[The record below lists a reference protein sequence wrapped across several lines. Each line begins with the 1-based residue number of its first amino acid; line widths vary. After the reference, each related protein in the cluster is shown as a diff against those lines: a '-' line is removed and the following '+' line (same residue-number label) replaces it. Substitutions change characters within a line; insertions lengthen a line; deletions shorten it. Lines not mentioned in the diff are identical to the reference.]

1 MPEAGSGIR
10 DRPAQARDPREQ
22 ARLVAGRVGEG
33 RAREGRRGRRARDH
47 QDARRRGG
55 RSPAARARGE
65 GLLYQ
70 RDRGGAARRSH
81 RRGGALAQRS
91 ADHAAGRPDAGGSAG
106 AGPPRRARGRMSGAG
121 GRVGRDA
128 GCPKG
133 LPDGRGRRDAPVWA
147 RDGAGWLGSAHG
159 IRRHRRE
166 QSGGGGRRR
175 GGLAPG
181 PGCIEIA
188 RPMSQF
194 PIRRL
199 RRLRRTAALRRLVQ
213 ETHLVP
219 SQLVWPLF
227 ACHGE
232 GVRRE
237 VAALPGVFQT
247 SVDELVRDAERARRL
262 GLGGIILFGLPAA
275 KDATGS
281 EAYDEQGIVQ
291 QAARAVKRATP
302 DLLVIGD
309 ACLCEYTDH
318 GHCGV
323 VQDGDVDNDAS
334 VYLLG
339 KVAVTQARAGIDI
352 VAPSD
357 MMDGRVA
364 GIRKALDAAGFS
376 RLPIMSYAAKMAS
389 AFYGPF
395 REAAGSTPQFGDR
408 QSYQMQGT
416 NADEAMREIRLD
428 VEEGADIVLVKP
440 ALPCLDLIR
449 RAKQEFGSP
458 LAAYQVSGEYAMIKA
473 AAARG
478 MLDEARA
485 MWETLYAIRR
495 AGADIILSYFAPTV
509 AESL

>member
-1 MPEAGSGIR
+1 
-10 DRPAQARDPREQ
+10 
-22 ARLVAGRVGEG
+22 
-33 RAREGRRGRRARDH
+33 
-47 QDARRRGG
+47 
-55 RSPAARARGE
+55 
-65 GLLYQ
+65 
-70 RDRGGAARRSH
+70 
-81 RRGGALAQRS
+81 
-91 ADHAAGRPDAGGSAG
+91 
-106 AGPPRRARGRMSGAG
+106 
-121 GRVGRDA
+121 
-128 GCPKG
+128 
-133 LPDGRGRRDAPVWA
+133 
-147 RDGAGWLGSAHG
+147 
-159 IRRHRRE
+159 
-166 QSGGGGRRR
+166 
-175 GGLAPG
+175 
-181 PGCIEIA
+181 
-188 RPMSQF
+188 MSQF
-194 PIRRL
+194 PIRRM

-227 ACHGE
+227 ACHGS

-237 VAALPGVFQT
+237 VTTLPNVYQT
-247 SVDELVRDAERARRL
+247 SVDELVKDAERAHRL
-262 GLGGIILFGLPAA
+262 GLGGIILFGLPTA

-291 QAARAVKRATP
+291 QAIRAVKRAVP

-309 ACLCEYTDH
+309 VCLCEYTDH

-323 VQDGDVDNDAS
+323 IQDGEVDNDAS

-339 KVAVTQARAGIDI
+339 KVAVTQARAGVDI

-364 GIRKALDAAGFS
+364 GIRKALDAAGLS
-376 RLPIMSYAAKMAS
+376 RTPIMSYAAKTAS

-408 QSYQMQGT
+408 QAYQMHAT
-416 NADEAMREIRLD
+416 NADEAMTEIRLD
-428 VEEGADIVLVKP
+428 LDEGADIVLVKP
-440 ALPCLDLIR
+440 GLPCLDLIR

-495 AGADIILSYFAPTV
+495 AGADIVLSYFAPTA
-509 AESL
+509 AEML